1 MDDAKAQAPRPPE
14 HPHETTNEVVESV
27 DLTDG
32 GASATTEAGPAIE
45 TGPAIGSEAP
55 AGPVAGRGRSGH
67 PILVYT
73 LARFGLLIVAGL
85 VCYLAGARGILLI
98 VLAFLI
104 SGLLSYVVLY
114 RQRDNA
120 GVRMGGYFSRM
131 NQKIEDSKSAED
143 DLYED
148 AAPVSTTRDDPDGQ
162 K

>member
-1 MDDAKAQAPRPPE
+1 MDDAKAQASRSQE
-14 HPHETTNEVVESV
+14 HPPATTDDVVESV

-32 GASATTEAGPAIE
+32 GLSAPETETATETGTTTE
-45 TGPAIGSEAP
+45 
-55 AGPVAGRGRSGH
+55 PVAGRGRRGH

-73 LARFGLLIVAGL
+73 LARFGLLIVAGA

-120 GVRMGGYFSRM
+120 GARMGGYFSRM
-131 NQKIEDSKSAED
+131 NQKIEDSKSSED
-143 DLYED
+143 NLYDD
-148 AAPVSTTRDDPDGQ
+148 AAPASTTSEDPDGQ
-162 K
+162 Q

>member
-1 MDDAKAQAPRPPE
+1 MATDD
-14 HPHETTNEVVESV
+14 VVESV

-32 GASATTEAGPAIE
+32 GPSTPDTGTAPDTGIAPE
-45 TGPAIGSEAP
+45 TGTAI
-55 AGPVAGRGRSGH
+55 GPVAGRGRRGH

-73 LARFGLLIVAGL
+73 LARFGLLIIAGA

-120 GVRMGGYFSRM
+120 GARMGGYFSRM
-131 NQKIEDSKSAED
+131 NQKIEDSKSSED
-143 DLYED
+143 NLYDD
-148 AAPVSTTRDDPDGQ
+148 AAPASTTSEDPDGQ
-162 K
+162 Q

>member
-1 MDDAKAQAPRPPE
+1 MDDAKAQASRPQE
-14 HPHETTNEVVESV
+14 HPPVTTDDVVESV

-32 GASATTEAGPAIE
+32 GLSAPETETATE
-45 TGPAIGSEAP
+45 TGTTT
-55 AGPVAGRGRSGH
+55 GPVAGRGRRGH

-73 LARFGLLIVAGL
+73 LARFGLLIIAGA

-120 GVRMGGYFSRM
+120 GARMGGYFSRM
-131 NQKIEDSKSAED
+131 NQKIEDSKSSED
-143 DLYED
+143 NLYDD
-148 AAPVSTTRDDPDGQ
+148 AAPASTTSEDPDGQ
-162 K
+162 Q

>member
-1 MDDAKAQAPRPPE
+1 MDDAKAQASRPQE
-14 HPHETTNEVVESV
+14 HPPLTTDDVVESV

-32 GASATTEAGPAIE
+32 GLSAPETETATE
-45 TGPAIGSEAP
+45 TGTTT
-55 AGPVAGRGRSGH
+55 GPVAGRGRRGH

-73 LARFGLLIVAGL
+73 LARFGLLIIAGA

-120 GVRMGGYFSRM
+120 GARMGGYFSRM
-131 NQKIEDSKSAED
+131 NQKIEDSKSSED
-143 DLYED
+143 NLYDD
-148 AAPVSTTRDDPDGQ
+148 AAPASTTSEDPDGQ
-162 K
+162 Q